1 MRKFKNV
8 EYTNPFELLF
18 LLVSTIAVFSGILYL
33 LNRIL
38 DFGLVKGILA
48 IIIAGIY
55 FFFYKKNFLVKVSDF
70 ELSSNKLEWNNKS
83 IDFKNLEYYKIH
95 WLKGAGIK
103 FKLKNGKTLR
113 ISSND
118 NFCDSKK
125 FVNLCHKIDSKLL
138 NFNEGQIV
146 KKNSFF
152 ETKKGYNFAI
162 TITSLAVL
170 VILYRLLTKGEF
182 KIGSL
187 GLILISLATIW
198 SAVKWKK
205 K

>member
-1 MRKFKNV
+1 MRRFKNV
-8 EYTNPFELLF
+8 EYTKPFELLF
-18 LLVSTIAVFSGILYL
+18 LLVSTIGVFSAILYL
-33 LNRIL
+33 LNTIF
-38 DFGLVKGILA
+38 DFGLINGISAIILA
-48 IIIAGIY
+48 GVYFII
-55 FFFYKKNFLVKVSDF
+55 YKKNFLVKTSDF

-113 ISSND
+113 ISSNE
-118 NFCDSKK
+118 NFCDSEK
-125 FVNLCHKIDSKLL
+125 FVNLCHKIDYKLL

-146 KKNSFF
+146 KKKSFF
-152 ETKKGYNFAI
+152 ETKNGYYFAI

-170 VILYRLLTKGEF
+170 AILFRLLTKGEF

-187 GLILISLATIW
+187 GLILFSLATIW
-198 SAVKWKK
+198 SGVKWKK